1 MIYLKMVVWLL
12 NLIIIGALLFSI
24 IVLVNLVTL
33 PVEIDASNRALAI
46 IEQLN
51 LVEQKD
57 MKGCRIVLRAAGLT
71 YFVALASSLLT
82 LIRYLSIASRHR
94 RKD

>member
-1 MIYLKMVVWLL
+1 MDAT
-12 NLIIIGALLFSI
+12 NLIVIGALLFSI

-51 LVEQKD
+51 LVEEKD